1 MRKAKSQAPDVV
13 WLVLMLAAM
22 LLAWPA
28 HGLADDPTVGL
39 GQYQHANWTARE
51 GLMGSVRAIV
61 QTPDGYLW
69 LGTEFGLVRFDGIR
83 FLRSA
88 LPPDQKLP
96 SPRILSL
103 LAARDGTLWIGT
115 YSGLA
120 SWRDGRLTRYPE
132 ITEAVSSLLE
142 DYQGTIWIGARERV
156 CAIRRGR
163 FDCRDDLKSVGPSTY
178 GYLQGGVFS
187 LHEDTQHRLWAGA
200 ESGLWQWQPGL
211 PRRVLAQPV
220 GMFGAVVQGDQPTA
234 LTVIT
239 DSPQGRQLWE
249 ITDDKNEMYTV
260 PGLTRAFTPNRL
272 LRDSKGALWIGTL
285 DRGLWY
291 VNHGETTRFAQSDGL
306 SSDFVLAF
314 FEDREGN
321 IWVGTTNGLDRFR
334 ESVVSTVSEG
344 QGLSTPAWSLTS
356 ARDGSIWIGTDD
368 GVNRWKNGQL
378 TIYRSAHVP
387 RAGHRAAAYA
397 TVREITDPGL
407 PDNFIG
413 PLTEDTRGRI
423 WVMTR
428 GGAAWFENGRF
439 ARASRLT
446 AGASTAI
453 AADTREGV
461 WIADP
466 DRGLLHLVDGRSVE
480 SVSWPWSKAEHDRRV
495 SAILPDPVKGGLWVG
510 FLYGGIAYFNNG
522 KLAASLTSKDGL
534 GADLVWSLLF
544 DRGGALWAATDGG
557 ISRIKDGR
565 VATLTSKN
573 GLRCDVVRMVLED
586 DAQSLWLYT
595 ACGLVRIAHSELDAW
610 ASNSKRTLE
619 TTVFDSSDGVRSSAV
634 VGKYGPRGA
643 KSLDGKLWFAH
654 GDGVSVVDPR
664 HLLFNALPPPVRIEM
679 VTADRQTYETP
690 ESLSLPPLV
699 RDLSIDY
706 TALSFVAPEK
716 NRFRVKLEGWDR
728 DWQDVGNRQQAFY
741 NNLPPSNYRFRVIA
755 CNNSG
760 MWNEQGASLDFVI
773 APAYY
778 QTNWFRAL
786 CVLTFLAILSSAY
799 QLRVRALK
807 RRQALLE
814 QNQTLLEQH
823 QVLLERDKELL
834 EHHQTEIRALNEQ
847 MIQAQEAERI
857 RIAGE
862 LHDGVLQQI
871 TSLTL
876 RLAKVR
882 NQAPVDSEAKATVTG
897 LQQQL
902 IKIGTDIRHLS
913 HELHPALLQEAGL
926 PAALFSYCEEFSN
939 VRGLPVSCE
948 ADESVEELSAGAALC
963 LYRIAQEALGNA
975 AKYSEAKKVEVRL
988 SRSDGHVCLVV
999 SDDGVGC
1006 TPNQVGKSGGLGLIN
1021 MRERVIQLD
1030 GTFAFDSE
1038 PGCGT
1043 TVRVTVPFRA
1053 TS

>member
-1 MRKAKSQAPDVV
+1 MRKAKRRAPDVV
-13 WLVLMLAAM
+13 ALVVMLAVT
-22 LLAWPA
+22 LLAWPSRA
-28 HGLADDPTVGL
+28 LGLDPTVGL
-39 GQYQHANWTARE
+39 GQYQHAAWAARE
-51 GLMGSVRAIV
+51 GLIGSVRAIV

-120 SWRDGRLTRYPE
+120 SWRYGRLTRYPE

-163 FDCRDDLKSVGPSTY
+163 FDCRDDLKSVAPSTY

-220 GMFGAVVQGDQPTA
+220 SMFGAVVQGDQPTA
-234 LTVIT
+234 LTVIA

-260 PGLTRAFTPNRL
+260 PGLTRPFTPNRL

-334 ESVVSTVSEG
+334 ESVVSTISEG

-378 TIYRSAHVP
+378 TIYRSAHMP

-439 ARASRLT
+439 ARAGRLT

-461 WIADP
+461 WITDP

-565 VATLTSKN
+565 VATLTTKN
-573 GLRCDVVRMVLED
+573 GLPCDVVRVVLED
-586 DAQSLWLYT
+586 DASTLWLYT
-595 ACGLVRIAHSELDAW
+595 ACGLVRIEHSELEAW

-634 VGKYGPRGA
+634 VGKYGPRAA

-664 HLLFNALPPPVRIEM
+664 HLLFNALPPPLRIEM

-760 MWNEQGASLDFVI
+760 VWNEEGAALDFRI

-786 CVLTFLAILSSAY
+786 CGLTFLAMLWTVY
-799 QLRVRALK
+799 HLRVRALEQ
-807 RRQALLE
+807 RQA
-814 QNQTLLEQH
+814 
-823 QVLLERDKELL
+823 VLERY
-834 EHHQTEIRALNEQ
+834 QTEIRALNEQ
-847 MIQAQEAERI
+847 MIAAQEAERM
-857 RIAGE
+857 RISGE

-871 TSLTL
+871 TSLSL
-876 RLAKVR
+876 RLGKMRYQV
-882 NQAPVDSEAKATVTG
+882 APDSEAKATVSG

-902 IKIGTDIRHLS
+902 IQIGTDIRHLS
-913 HELHPALLQEAGL
+913 HELHPALLQESGL
-926 PAALFSYCEEFSN
+926 PAALSAYCEEFSK
-939 VRGLPVSCE
+939 VRGLQVSCE
-948 ADESVEELSAGAALC
+948 ADASVQELSPGAALC

-975 AKYSEAKKVEVRL
+975 AKYSEARKVDVRL
-988 SRSDGHVCLVV
+988 TRSNGTVCLSV

-1006 TPNQVGKSGGLGLIN
+1006 SLEETRKAGGLGVIN
-1021 MRERVIQLD
+1021 MRERVLQLR
-1030 GTFAFDSE
+1030 GTFEFDSA
-1038 PGCGT
+1038 PWRGT
-1043 TVRVTVPFRA
+1043 RVKAEIPFRPA
-1053 TS
+1053 S

>member
-1 MRKAKSQAPDVV
+1 MGRRSMRKAKRRAPDVV
-13 WLVLMLAAM
+13 ALVVMLAVM
-22 LLAWPA
+22 LLAWRPRA
-28 HGLADDPTVGL
+28 LALDPTEGL
-39 GQYQHANWTARE
+39 GQYQHAAWAARE

-69 LGTEFGLVRFDGIR
+69 LGTEFGLVRFDGTR
-83 FLRSA
+83 FLRLA
-88 LPPDQKLP
+88 LPPDQQLP

-120 SWRDGRLTRYPE
+120 SWRDGRVTRYPE
-132 ITEAVSSLLE
+132 ITVAVSSLLE
-142 DYQGTIWIGARERV
+142 DYQGTIWLGEKEKV
-156 CAIRRGR
+156 CAIRQGR
-163 FDCRDDLKSVGPSTY
+163 FDCRDDLKSVAPSTY

-200 ESGLWQWQPGL
+200 ESGLWQWQPGP

-220 GMFGAVVQGDQPTA
+220 GVFQAVVQGDQPTA
-234 LTVIT
+234 LTIIAS
-239 DSPQGRQLWE
+239 SPQGRQLWE
-249 ITDDKNEMYTV
+249 VADDKGEMYTV
-260 PGLTRAFTPNRL
+260 PGLTRPFTPNRL

-285 DRGLWY
+285 DQGLLY
-291 VNHGETTRFAQSDGL
+291 VNHGETTRFAQNDGL

-334 ESVVSTVSEG
+334 ESVVSTISAS

-356 ARDGSIWIGTDD
+356 ARDGSIWIGSDN
-368 GVNRWKNGQL
+368 GVNRWKDGQL
-378 TIYRSAHVP
+378 TIYRSAHLP
-387 RAGHRAAAYA
+387 RAGRRTTTYAAA
-397 TVREITDPGL
+397 REITDPGL
-407 PDNFIG
+407 PGNVIG

-423 WVMTR
+423 WVTTP

-439 ARASRLT
+439 TRAGALP

-461 WIADP
+461 WITDP
-466 DRGLLHLVDGRSVE
+466 DRGLLHLVDGKSVE
-480 SVSWPWSKAEHDRRV
+480 SVSWPWSKAERDRRV

-557 ISRIKDGR
+557 LSRIKDGR
-565 VATLTSKN
+565 VATLTTKN
-573 GLRCDVVRMVLED
+573 GLPCNVVRMVLED
-586 DAQSLWLYT
+586 DASSLWLYT

-610 ASNSKRTLE
+610 TSNSKRMVQ

-634 VGKYGPRGA
+634 VGRYGPRA
-643 KSLDGKLWFAH
+643 TNSLDGKLWFAH

-706 TALSFVAPEK
+706 SALSFVAPEK
-716 NRFRVKLEGWDR
+716 NRFRVKLEGWDG
-728 DWQDVGNRQQAFY
+728 DWRDVGNRQQAFY
-741 NNLPPSNYRFRVIA
+741 NNLPPSKYRFRVIA

-760 MWNEQGASLDFVI
+760 VWNEEGASLNFTI

-786 CVLTFLAILSSAY
+786 CGLTFVAMLWTVY
-799 QLRVRALK
+799 HLRVRALEQ
-807 RRQALLE
+807 RQA
-814 QNQTLLEQH
+814 
-823 QVLLERDKELL
+823 VLERHE
-834 EHHQTEIRALNEQ
+834 TEIRALNEQ
-847 MIQAQEAERI
+847 MIAAQEAERV

-862 LHDGVLQQI
+862 LHDGILQQI
-871 TSLTL
+871 TSFTL
-876 RLAKVR
+876 RLGKVKR
-882 NQAPVDSEAKATVTG
+882 QVPPDSEATATVNS

-902 IKIGTDIRHLS
+902 IKIGTDIRQIS
-913 HELHPALLQEAGL
+913 HELHPALLQDAGL
-926 PAALFSYCEEFSN
+926 PSALAAYCEDFTK
-939 VRGLPVSCE
+939 VRGLPVSCDT
-948 ADESVEELSAGAALC
+948 DESVKELSPGAALC

-975 AKYSEAKKVEVRL
+975 SKYSAAKKVEVRL
-988 SRSDGHVCLVV
+988 TRDDSRVRLSV

-1006 TPNQVGKSGGLGLIN
+1006 DPNQTGKSGGLGIIN
-1021 MRERVIQLD
+1021 MRERVLQLQ
-1030 GTFAFDSE
+1030 GTFEFDSA
-1038 PGCGT
+1038 PGRGT
-1043 TVRVTVPFRA
+1043 TVRAEIPFRPA
-1053 TS
+1053 P

>member
-1 MRKAKSQAPDVV
+1 MRKAMRRAPQVV
-13 WLVLMLAAM
+13 ALVVMLAVT
-22 LLAWPA
+22 LLAWPSGA
-28 HGLADDPTVGL
+28 LGLDPAVGL
-39 GQYQHANWTARE
+39 GQYQHAAWAARE
-51 GLMGSVRAIV
+51 GLIGSVRAIV

-96 SPRILSL
+96 SPRVLSL

-132 ITEAVSSLLE
+132 VTEAVSSLLE

-156 CAIRRGR
+156 CAIRWGLR
-163 FDCRDDLKSVGPSTY
+163 FDCRDDLKSVVPSTY

-200 ESGLWQWQPGL
+200 ESGLWRWQPGL

-220 GMFGAVVQGDQPTA
+220 GMFEAVVQGDQPTA
-234 LTVIT
+234 LTVIA
-239 DSPQGRQLWE
+239 DSLQGRQLWE
-249 ITDDKNEMYTV
+249 ITDDKNEKYTV
-260 PGLTRAFTPNRL
+260 PGLTRPFTPNRL
-272 LRDSKGALWIGTL
+272 LRDSKSALWIGTL

-306 SSDFVLAF
+306 SSDFVLAL

-334 ESVVSTVSEG
+334 ESVVSTISEG

-378 TIYRSAHVP
+378 TIYRSAHMP

-439 ARASRLT
+439 ARAGRLT

-461 WIADP
+461 WITDP

-522 KLAASLTSKDGL
+522 KLAASITSKDGL
-534 GADLVWSLLF
+534 GADLVWSLLL
-544 DRGGALWAATDGG
+544 DHGGVLWAATDGG
-557 ISRIKDGR
+557 LSRIKDGR
-565 VATLTSKN
+565 VATLTTKN
-573 GLRCDVVRMVLED
+573 GLPCDVVRVVLED
-586 DAQSLWLYT
+586 DASTLWLYT
-595 ACGLVRIAHSELDAW
+595 ACGLVRIEHSELEAW

-634 VGKYGPRGA
+634 VGKYGPRAA

-654 GDGVSVVDPR
+654 GDGVSVIDPR
-664 HLLFNALPPPVRIEM
+664 HLLFNRLPPPVRIEM
-679 VTADRQTYETP
+679 VTADRQPHDT
-690 ESLSLPPLV
+690 SQRLSLPPLV

-706 TALSFVAPEK
+706 TALSFVAPER
-716 NRFRVKLEGWDR
+716 NRFRVKLEGWDPN
-728 DWQDVGNRQQAFY
+728 WKDVGNRRQAFY
-741 NNLPPSNYRFRVIA
+741 NNLPPRNYRFHVVA

-760 MWNEQGASLDFVI
+760 VWNEEGASLDFAI

-778 QTNWFRAL
+778 QTNLFRAL
-786 CVLTFLAILSSAY
+786 SVLTFVAMLWSIY
-799 QLRVRALK
+799 YLRVRGLE
-807 RRQALLE
+807 RRQA
-814 QNQTLLEQH
+814 
-823 QVLLERDKELL
+823 
-834 EHHQTEIRALNEQ
+834 EIRALNEQ
-847 MIQAQEAERI
+847 LVRVQEAERM
-857 RIAGE
+857 RISGE
-862 LHDGVLQQI
+862 LHDDVLQQI

-876 RLAKVR
+876 RLAAVKY
-882 NQAPVDSEAKATVTG
+882 QLPPDSEAKATINV
-897 LQQQL
+897 LQQDLLQ
-902 IKIGTDIRHLS
+902 IGTDVRHVS
-913 HELHPALLQEAGL
+913 HELHPALLQESGL
-926 PAALFSYCEEFSN
+926 PTALSSYCEEFSKI
-939 VRGLPVSCE
+939 RGLRVSCE
-948 ADESVEELSAGAALC
+948 TDESVKDLSRATALC
-963 LYRIAQEALGNA
+963 LYRIAQEALGNV
-975 AKYSEAKKVEVRL
+975 AKHSEAKEVEVRL
-988 SRSDGHVCLVV
+988 TRSEDRVWLSV

-1006 TPNQVGKSGGLGLIN
+1006 APDQVAKSGGLGLIN
-1021 MRERVIQLD
+1021 MRERVFQLN
-1030 GTFAFDSE
+1030 GKFVFESA
-1038 PGCGT
+1038 PGHGT
-1043 TVRVTVPFRA
+1043 TVRVAVPYRA
-1053 TS
+1053 AT